1 MEGFDWLDLVL
12 TVLGAIAG
20 YLTRWIG
27 PGPGS

>member
-1 MEGFDWLDLVL
+1 MFNWVDLAL
-12 TVLGAIAG
+12 TIIGAIAG